1 MKILIVEDDLNIRRG
16 IKDFLED
23 ENYEI
28 VEACDGSE
36 AIQLYQDHIPDFIIL
51 DIMMPKK
58 NGYDVCKEI
67 RKMDTKIPIL
77 FLSAKSEEID
87 RVVGLELGADD
98 YLMKPFGLQEL
109 IARIRAIYRRVN
121 PQDTRDNNE
130 DENFRM
136 NHLIVK
142 PKELRVENQGQV
154 FEISKRELAIL
165 QALFISPGKAF
176 DRNDLMNIGWG
187 LNHFPNSRTLDQL
200 ISQLRKKVEKN
211 SKEPTIIQT
220 IHGTGY
226 RFEKE

>member
-1 MKILIVEDDLNIRRG
+1 MKILIVEDDLNIRNG

-28 VEACDGSE
+28 VEACDGLD
-36 AIQLYQDHIPDFIIL
+36 AIQKYQDHIPDFILL

-109 IARIRAIYRRVN
+109 IARIRAIYRRAM
-121 PQDTRDNNE
+121 PQEISIQNE
-130 DENFRM
+130 TEIFRM

-142 PKELRVENQGQV
+142 PNELRVDNQGQV
-154 FEISKRELAIL
+154 YEISKRELAIL
-165 QALFISPGKAF
+165 RALYLAPSKAF
-176 DRNDLMNIGWG
+176 DRNDLMNLGWG

-211 SKEPTIIQT
+211 PKEPTIIQT
-220 IHGTGY
+220 VHGIGY
-226 RFEKE
+226 RFDKE

>member
-1 MKILIVEDDLNIRRG
+1 MKILIVEDDLNIRKG

-28 VEACDGSE
+28 IE
-36 AIQLYQDHIPDFIIL
+36 AIDGLDAIQQYQDHIPDFILL

-87 RVVGLELGADD
+87 RGADD

-109 IARIRAIYRRVN
+109 LARIRAIYRRTMPHEIN
-121 PQDTRDNNE
+121 SNND
-130 DENFRM
+130 DEVFRM

-142 PKELRVENQGQV
+142 PKELRVDNQGQV
-154 FEISKRELAIL
+154 SEISKRELSIL
-165 QALFISPGKAF
+165 QALFLAPSKAF

-211 SKEPTIIQT
+211 TKEPTIIQT

-226 RFEKE
+226 RFEKV